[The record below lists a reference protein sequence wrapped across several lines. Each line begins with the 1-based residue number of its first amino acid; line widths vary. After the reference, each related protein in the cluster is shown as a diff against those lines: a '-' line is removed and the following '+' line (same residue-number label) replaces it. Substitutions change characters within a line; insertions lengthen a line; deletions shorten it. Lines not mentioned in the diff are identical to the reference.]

1 MGVDRLDHR
10 APPTRSLGLIMRKA
24 CRRQS
29 DLRGLAR
36 RELWR
41 RPDLPDRFRTV
52 AAGRSLS
59 FCQMGVMVLSPR
71 LRWHPVDRDRAR
83 FTVLGVGAHDQRRSV
98 WHLGKRDFLVVK
110 TEILR
115 VHRYGTT

>member
-83 FTVLGVGAHDQRRSV
+83 FTVLGSEPTISAGRS
-98 WHLGKRDFLVVK
+98 
-110 TEILR
+110 
-115 VHRYGTT
+115 GTWGSGTFWP